1 MSAGP
6 AWERSARWPS
16 LPEYRGRGLG
26 SRLVKTCLEEAKVL
40 GLSEIFL
47 LTLAPDFFKSFGF
60 RVVSREDL
68 LPICL
73 GRLRQLRQ
81 VPRLRRNS
89 HAPGAGDLEITITD
103 YLAFLAPWRELFC
116 FTPRRQG
123 AKIKPK
129 LTNMIIGVAG
139 LHIFWQDLGEIRSV
153 AVLPNFQ
160 KTGIGSRLVH
170 QCIEEARGLG
180 LKKVFALT
188 TRPDFFKRLGF
199 KQIPNKDLP
208 TIIWSECKNCLKY
221 PDKCNEIPMLLELE
235 ATPAES

>member
-1 MSAGP
+1 MSTATTT
-6 AWERSARWPS
+6 APS
-16 LPEYRGRGLG
+16 SGLPR
-26 SRLVKTCLEEAKVL
+26 
-40 GLSEIFL
+40 
-47 LTLAPDFFKSFGF
+47 
-60 RVVSREDL
+60 
-68 LPICL
+68 
-73 GRLRQLRQ
+73 
-81 VPRLRRNS
+81 
-89 HAPGAGDLEITITD
+89 
-103 YLAFLAPWRELFC
+103 
-116 FTPRRQG
+116 
-123 AKIKPK
+123 
-129 LTNMIIGVAG
+129 

-170 QCIEEARGLG
+170 KLPGGSPGLG

-208 TIIWSECKNCLKY
+208 TIIWSECKNCLKF